1 MWCVDVLS
9 VTAVTDNPVT
19 VHGVDEG
26 NMVPTTNRQFDYET
40 VDSLD
45 MDLATQYLS
54 GRTQLLAE
62 YCEDLV
68 HKMRI
73 SREKAV
79 EFGCGTGLATFLLTK
94 TFKEVFVCFLLLLV
108 FLLVVALLLLL
119 CLQVYSL
126 YCVCTHSDIKGTHVI
141 FECSDLLSSSGGG
154 GGVQWHFC

>member
-26 NMVPTTNRQFDYET
+26 NMVPTTNRQVDYET

-68 HKMRI
+68 LKMRI

-108 FLLVVALLLLL
+108 FLLVVTLLLLLLL
-119 CLQVYSL
+119 CLQVY
-126 YCVCTHSDIKGTHVI
+126 T
-141 FECSDLLSSSGGG
+141 
-154 GGVQWHFC
+154 